1 MICIWVA
8 AEGKGGLSFNEYMV
22 SVMQDDSFLR
32 ICCTTSIL
40 ENFVKKVDL
49 MVSAL
54 ITIRRKKRERKRERK
69 ERKKEGRQEGRRT
82 SLVAQWLRLNDC
94 NAGGTGSVPGQGT
107 KSPHAMQHSGERGAH
122 THTHKGRKEG
132 REDARGIDNHCCRA
146 WCPGLGTEF
155 GPWAVGGL

>member
-8 AEGKGGLSFNEYMV
+8 AEGKRELSFNKYMV
-22 SVMQDDSFLR
+22 LVMQDDSFLG

-40 ENFVKKVDL
+40 QNFVKKVDL

-69 ERKKEGRQEGRRT
+69 ERKREGRKERRRT
-82 SLVAQWLRLNDC
+82 SLVVQWLRVNDC
-94 NAGGTGSVPGQGT
+94 DAGGADSIPGQGT

-122 THTHKGRKEG
+122 AHTERKEG
-132 REDARGIDNHCCRA
+132 KMHVGLTTTVVGPGVQA
-146 WCPGLGTEF
+146 WAESLVHGLL
-155 GPWAVGGL
+155 ADYK

>member
-54 ITIRRKKRERKRERK
+54 ITIRRKKRERKREWK
-69 ERKKEGRQEGRRT
+69 ERKKEGRQEGSDRDRVRDEVIVL
-82 SLVAQWLRLNDC
+82 SSFVRVLSRV
-94 NAGGTGSVPGQGT
+94 
-107 KSPHAMQHSGERGAH
+107 
-122 THTHKGRKEG
+122 
-132 REDARGIDNHCCRA
+132 
-146 WCPGLGTEF
+146 
-155 GPWAVGGL
+155 